1 MANDAK
7 VLILTPM
14 KSAAKYLD
22 SYFSRL
28 DRLTYPHRM
37 LSLGILESDSND
49 GTYGEVERRLAAA
62 DFDRKTLIKKDFG
75 FQIPASIPRYEAVY
89 QPTRRAVLAKAR
101 NHLLFRALDDEDW
114 VLWLDVDVVDY
125 APDIIERLIAL
136 DRDIVQPHCVLEP
149 GGATFDR
156 NAWRDGGAVFMN
168 DLRGEAMV
176 RLDSVGG
183 TMLLVRADRH
193 RDGLIFPPFFYGG
206 RSRWVRDPHPLR
218 GPAVGEI
225 ETEGLG
231 IMAKD
236 MGIECWGLP
245 DLEIFHAKFQKGCP
259 RAGHCTLRQYSR
271 TQERNARHAD
281 QREPGTLKATVRIN

>member
-1 MANDAK
+1 MNDDVK

-22 SYFSRL
+22 RYFSGL
-28 DRLTYPHRM
+28 ARLTYPRRL
-37 LSLGILESDSND
+37 LSLGILESDSED
-49 GTYGEVERRLAAA
+49 GTYAETGARLATGE
-62 DFDRKTLIKKDFG
+62 FRRKTLLKKDFG
-75 FQIPASIPRYEAVY
+75 FRIPAGLPRYEAVY
-89 QPTRRAVLAKAR
+89 QLTRRAILAKAR

-114 VLWLDVDVVDY
+114 VLWLDVDVIDY
-125 APDIIERLIAL
+125 PADIIERLIAL
-136 DRDIVQPHCVLEP
+136 GRDIVQPHCVLEP

-156 NAWRDGGAVFMN
+156 NAWRDGGSVFMN
-168 DLRGEAMV
+168 DLRGEALV

-218 GPAVGEI
+218 GSAVGEI

-245 DLEIFHAKFQKGCP
+245 DLEILHAK
-259 RAGHCTLRQYSR
+259 
-271 TQERNARHAD
+271 E
-281 QREPGTLKATVRIN
+281 